1 MSLLA
6 HVGSH
11 ELVKCM
17 ETTWNGE
24 AESTLEGAL
33 EVTTVHLSVRN

>member
-1 MSLLA
+1 MNLLA
-6 HVGSH
+6 YIGSH

-17 ETTWNGE
+17 ETTWNSE

-33 EVTTVHLSVRN
+33 EVTTIHLN